1 MKRKEVLLE
10 IRLKSCPKTYIKETH
25 RSKTPDETRRF
36 VETMT
41 SVLGM
46 RDFRDITDL
55 DRLGIPV
62 FTCHRIRPDG
72 SRTDHTGK
80 GASPVQARVSLTMES
95 VERFSSEF
103 RPSCEPRLIRGR
115 FDDLSRRHEVVD
127 PAEMILPRG
136 SGYTH
141 SREISWTRGFDL
153 LSGKEVL
160 VPAAAV
166 YHPFHVDE
174 PPLFATHT
182 NGIASGNTLEEAV
195 FHALTE
201 VIERDAWSIAK
212 YNEDPGEAL
221 YLTDSEE
228 TRFLAGIVERF
239 IDADLEVVAKDITS
253 DLGVPVIAAF
263 SRDLL
268 HRHLEPVDGFGS
280 HLDPKVA
287 LARAVLEIATTRGLY
302 FQKFGFTGSNP
313 IEANYLSDAVIEGD
327 WRFFCDEAKS
337 LDDIESRYSSDILAD
352 IETILGKLR
361 ESGFARAVVAD
372 LTAEE
377 TGIPTVRV
385 IVPGA
390 EVYCFDPSRLGKR
403 LARV

>member
-1 MKRKEVLLE
+1 LK

-25 RSKTPDETRRF
+25 RSKTPEETRRF

-46 RDFRDITDL
+46 LDFRDITGL
-55 DRLGIPV
+55 DRIGIPV

-103 RPSCEPRLIRGR
+103 RPSCESRLIRGSY
-115 FDDLSRRHEVVD
+115 DKLSKRHEIVPPED
-127 PAEMILPRG
+127 LILPRG
-136 SGYTH
+136 SEYAP
-141 SREISWTRGFDL
+141 SREICWIGGIDL
-153 LSGKEVL
+153 LSRKKAL

-166 YHPFHVDE
+166 YHPFHGDAS
-174 PPLFATHT
+174 PLFATHT

-221 YLTDSEE
+221 YLTDAAEN
-228 TRFLAGIVERF
+228 RFLAGIVERF
-239 IDADLEVVAKDITS
+239 IDADIEVIAKDITS

-268 HRHLEPVDGFGS
+268 HRHLDPVDGFGS

-302 FQKFGFTGSNP
+302 FQKFGFTGANP
-313 IEANYLSDAVIEGD
+313 IESNYLSDTMMDGD
-327 WRFFCDEAKS
+327 WRFYADAVKS
-337 LDDIESRYSSDILAD
+337 LDAVESRYSNDILTD
-352 IETILGKLR
+352 IKTILGKLR
-361 ESGFARAVVAD
+361 ESGFSRAVVVD

-403 LARV
+403 LVRT

>member
-1 MKRKEVLLE
+1 MK
-10 IRLKSCPKTYIKETH
+10 IRLASCPKTYIKETH
-25 RSKTPDETRRF
+25 RSKTPEETRRF

-41 SVLGM
+41 SILGM
-46 RDFRDITDL
+46 RDFRDITGL

-103 RPSCEPRLIRGR
+103 RPSCESRIIRGR
-115 FDDLSRRHEVVD
+115 FDDLSRQREVVD
-127 PAEMILPRG
+127 PAELILPRE
-136 SGYTH
+136 SEYRH
-141 SREISWTRGFDL
+141 SRDISWVEGYDL
-153 LSGKEVL
+153 LSGTEIL
-160 VPAAAV
+160 IPAAAV
-166 YHPFHVDE
+166 YHPFHGDN

-239 IDADLEVVAKDITS
+239 IDADVEVVAKDITS

-268 HRHLEPVDGFGS
+268 HRHLDPVDGFGS

-302 FQKFGFTGSNP
+302 FQKFGFTGTNA
-313 IEANYLSDAVIEGD
+313 IEANYLSDIIQDGD
-327 WRFFCDEAKS
+327 WRFFADDAKS
-337 LDDIESRYSSDILAD
+337 LDAIESRYSNDILTD
-352 IETILGKLR
+352 IETILEKLR
-361 ESGFARAVVAD
+361 KSGFSRAIAVD
-372 LTAEE
+372 LTAKE
-377 TGIPTVRV
+377 TGIATVRV
-385 IVPGA
+385 ILPGA
-390 EVYCFDPSRLGKR
+390 EVYCFDPSRMGKR
-403 LARV
+403 LMRD